1 MENENST
8 FTPGV
13 TETSLLRRVAVFL
26 EDGDFKRADEYCEKV
41 LDINVENGEA
51 YLYKLLAKLGFAKKE
66 QLYDLE
72 ESFDSEFLY
81 GKIMRFASDELKKE
95 VENINLSIIARNEER
110 ARLQRYEK
118 ALCDKETTSLS
129 LLKLV
134 CDIFRSLGE
143 YKDCPEQLR
152 QCIEKG
158 ESIYDEGYNFLFL
171 KIKDI
176 EQQISNIR
184 YHISTDLAEK
194 EGYDEY
200 INENRGKK
208 VFDYSKPLTALI
220 IVIGLIVSV
229 MLALPLFEHSISFT
243 TAVRYLST
251 GTAPA
256 LLITVVAAFLSFR
269 ISKLLIKRQKSN
281 LLTDI
286 TTAAQ
291 RARELSEEIRNNENE
306 ELFLKK
312 ELEESLTELR
322 RLNEDY
328 DAFTGEN
335 GKKNSEEPITV

>member
-1 MENENST
+1 MENNNNAPAS
-8 FTPGV
+8 GV
-13 TETSLLRRVAVFL
+13 TEYSLLRRVAVFL
-26 EDGDFKRADEYCEKV
+26 EDGDFKRADEYCERV
-41 LDINVENGEA
+41 LDINVGNGEA

-72 ESFDSEFLY
+72 EPFDGEFLY
-81 GKIMRFASDELKKE
+81 GKIMRFADDELKKE
-95 VENINLSIIARNEER
+95 IENINLSIIAKIEEK
-110 ARLQRYEK
+110 ARLQRYEA
-118 ALCDKETTSLS
+118 ALSDTETTSLS
-129 LLKLV
+129 RLCTV
-134 CDIFRSLGE
+134 CEVFRSLGE
-143 YKDCPEQLR
+143 YKDCPDLLK

-158 ESIYDEGYNFLFL
+158 ESLYDESYNLLFL
-171 KIKDI
+171 KIKDL
-176 EQQISNIR
+176 EQQISDIR

-208 VFDYSKPLTALI
+208 VFDYSKPVTALVI
-220 IVIGLIVSV
+220 IIGLALSV
-229 MLALPLFEHSISFT
+229 ILALPLFEHSISFT

-256 LLITVVAAFLSFR
+256 LLITVIASFLSFR

-281 LLTDI
+281 LLTDV

-291 RARELSEEIRNNENE
+291 RARELSEEIRSNENE

-312 ELEESLTELR
+312 ELDESLAELR

-328 DAFTGEN
+328 DAFNEATDTA
-335 GKKNSEEPITV
+335 KEEGSVRV